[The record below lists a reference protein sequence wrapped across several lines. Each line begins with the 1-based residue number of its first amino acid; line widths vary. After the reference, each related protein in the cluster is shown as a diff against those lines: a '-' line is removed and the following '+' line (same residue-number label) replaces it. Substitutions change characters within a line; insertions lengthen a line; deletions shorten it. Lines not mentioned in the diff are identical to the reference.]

1 MKHRV
6 VVTGVGAISA
16 VGESS
21 EQTWQAML
29 SGTSGIAPITLFDA
43 SNFSVK
49 IQAEVKS
56 EPKKLLQRDERVT
69 AKQLKHMNRSVTFAL
84 LSTLEALDDSQL
96 EICEKNAL
104 LEKIIGS

>member
-16 VGESS
+16 VGENS

-43 SNFSVK
+43 SNFKVQ
-49 IQAEVKS
+49 IQAEVKNDPQ
-56 EPKKLLQRDERVT
+56 ELLQLDSRVT
-69 AKQLKHMNRSVTFAL
+69 AKQLKHMNRSVKFAL
-84 LSTLEALDDSQL
+84 LSTLEALDLSL
-96 EICEKNAL
+96 IH
-104 LEKIIGS
+104 I

>member
-29 SGTSGIAPITLFDA
+29 AGKSGIAPITLFDA
-43 SNFSVK
+43 SNFNVK
-49 IQAEVKS
+49 IQAEVKVDPI
-56 EPKKLLQRDERVT
+56 ELLKTNDRIAT
-69 AKQLKHMNRSVTFAL
+69 KQLKH
-84 LSTLEALDDSQL
+84 
-96 EICEKNAL
+96 I
-104 LEKIIGS
+104 